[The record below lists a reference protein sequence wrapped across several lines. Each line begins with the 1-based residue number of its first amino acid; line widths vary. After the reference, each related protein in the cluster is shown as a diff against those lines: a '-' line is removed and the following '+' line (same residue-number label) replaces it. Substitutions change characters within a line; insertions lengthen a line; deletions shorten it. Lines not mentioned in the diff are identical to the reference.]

1 MKNMLRI
8 AGFFLIVILV
18 IVAVLIFVF
27 YYRNMHWYEKYEKA
41 ILKAG
46 AQEKQVTLPNGNTIN
61 YGEVEND
68 KPALLLIHG
77 QMGQWES
84 YALCL
89 EKLSEKWH
97 IYAVD
102 VYGHGQSTHD
112 ENLYYIDV
120 NANDLIWF
128 IDNVIG
134 EKTFVAG
141 HSNGALTAAYIAA
154 YGSNVAGACLEDPPV
169 FSTEQGEW
177 ERSFAYINTYKPLHE
192 YDQSDKKECIEV
204 YLLRN
209 GYFGKQYGKLSDM
222 AQRYHEKHPDEVV
235 KIGFLPSVAWSVNQ
249 YLPDYDLNYGEHFY
263 DLTWNHGFTH
273 RQILSDIRVPSILI
287 HEKENIGSDGV
298 YLCATSD
305 ENARKAVSCNKDN
318 ITLIEVESSFHDF
331 HSNHTDEFVNIIN
344 SMNP

>member
-1 MKNMLRI
+1 MKDMLRI
-8 AGFFLIVILV
+8 AGIF
-18 IVAVLIFVF
+18 IFVIFMIILILIAAF
-27 YYRNMHWYEKYEKA
+27 YYRNMHWYDKYEKA
-41 ILKAG
+41 IIKVG
-46 AQEKQVTLPNGNTIN
+46 AIEKQVILPNGNTIN
-61 YGEVEND
+61 YGEVKND

-89 EKLSEKWH
+89 EKLSKNWH

-112 ENLYYIDV
+112 EDLYYIDV

-134 EKTFVAG
+134 EHTFVAG

-154 YGSNVAGACLEDPPV
+154 YGNNVAGACLEDPPV

-209 GYFGKQYGKLSDM
+209 GYFGKQYGRLSDM
-222 AQRYHEKHPDEVV
+222 AQRYHKKHPDEVV
-235 KIGFLPSVAWSVNQ
+235 KIGFLPSVAWAVNQ
-249 YLPDYDLNYGEHFY
+249 YLPDYDLKYGEHFY

-273 RQILSDIRVPSILI
+273 KQIFSDIHIPTVLI
-287 HEKENIGSDGV
+287 HEKENIDSDGV

-305 ENARKAVSCNKDN
+305 ENARKAVSYNKDD

-331 HSNHTDEFVNIIN
+331 HSNHTDEFVKIID
-344 SMNP
+344 SVNP